1 MALLDGKQLRDDS
14 ISLDKLQGSSG
25 LVTFTSSATM
35 SFASGTSLTTDDSNI
50 VTGYDVVNKNYVDA
64 VAAGLNPKA
73 SSRVIYN
80 GDVTSIGGYTYS
92 NGASGVGATL
102 TFTTF
107 TSIDSVSLVSGDRVI
122 INSTTDQFVNGIYVY
137 GTTASFF
144 TRSSDFDGAP
154 AQEVDGGEYSFITE
168 GTINADT
175 GWVVSS
181 PNSTATIGVTPIIW
195 TQFSAAGVILAG
207 DGLNQVG
214 TTFNV
219 GAGTGLTVSST
230 QVSIDT
236 TGVTASSYGGAS
248 DIPTFTVNAEGQL
261 TFADQVPV
269 DITASQVNDFSTE
282 TENVVFTTG
291 NFVDG
296 TTVDFTVTVGDSV
309 TAEVTNGS
317 LTASHLN
324 NNSQGATAGYILSVN
339 TDGTF
344 AWVDPATTAGDIT
357 DVNAGAGLT
366 GGGST
371 GAVTLDANVEN
382 GIEILNDYI
391 GLGGILVRN
400 TSIDGSEFDLT
411 LGNFDYLLFTASSAF
426 DVETNF
432 VSLDSGTG
440 STQIISGGDTTLSS
454 GGDLDLLATNGV
466 YVVGSSFS
474 VNGIEI
480 DPTSPSTGY
489 VLTFDGVKFSPA
501 VVPGGG
507 GSGDISEVVA
517 GAGLTGGATQGVAT
531 LDIGAGTGII
541 VNADDI
547 EIDFISIVGT
557 GLTQTGGVISTD
569 FSTLSTNLQ
578 GNGLTAN
585 GSVLDVNVNADSL
598 EIVDDVVRL
607 RNTVTGDRTFA
618 DSVIVQGNL
627 TVNGTATYVNTENL
641 YVVDNT
647 ITLNATYSG
656 SPIPYS
662 GVEVNLGDGTYSTIL
677 YEGSTGYWI
686 AGVSGSETAIVQ
698 NAGTGLTKTG
708 NTLSADLSSI
718 AELTQGDGLTQS
730 GGVIN
735 VGAGTGIIVNT
746 DDVEVDF
753 TTVADT
759 LQGQGLTS
767 SAGVMASDLLIDGG
781 LTFSSAGD
789 SGQIQVVVDNTT
801 IQIVNGELVA
811 TTQGD
816 ISGVTAGAGLSGGGS
831 TGFLQLDVELT
842 SNGGLTF
849 SGVGDGGTLEV
860 DYSGLA
866 SQLAGDGLSLNVNTL
881 DVNTSNGV
889 TVIGDSVQLADTV
902 SGSGLTFSAG
912 VINVGSGTG
921 IIVNTDDISVD
932 FTSIADTLQ
941 GQGLTSS
948 GGVINVDLSSTSG
961 LTFSGAGDTGQLQVS
976 VDNTTIQVNGSGE
989 LTVIGGSAQPV
1000 YSDRGLTPAATP
1012 PNTDE
1017 VTTTLAISS
1026 TPNDYS
1032 RVNVYVNGQLQIL
1045 GDGVKTTDCYFSGD
1059 GGSTARSISAII
1071 ATDVLYWNGAIAG
1084 FKLATSDS
1092 ISILYES

>member
-14 ISLDKLQGSSG
+14 ISLDKLQGTSG

-35 SFASGTSLTTDDSNI
+35 SFNAGTSLTTDDSNI
-50 VTGYDVVNKNYVDA
+50 ITGIDVVNKNYVDA
-64 VAAGLNPKA
+64 VAVGLNPKD

-92 NGASGVGATL
+92 NGVSGVGATL

-107 TSIDSVSLVSGDRVI
+107 TSIDSVSLTNGDRVI
-122 INSTTDQFVNGIYVY
+122 INSSADQFVNGIYVY

-144 TRSSDFDGAP
+144 TRSVDFDGSP
-154 AQEVDGGEYSFITE
+154 SQEVDGGEYSFITE

-195 TQFSAAGVILAG
+195 TKFSAAGVILAG
-207 DGLNQVG
+207 DGLVQVG
-214 TTFNV
+214 STFNV
-219 GAGTGLTVSST
+219 GAGTGLSASTTEVFLEDTAVS
-230 QVSIDT
+230 
-236 TGVTASSYGGAS
+236 TGSYGLTNS
-248 DIPTFTVNAEGQL
+248 VSTFTVDQQGRL
-261 TFADQVPV
+261 TA
-269 DITASQVNDFSTE
+269 ASNTSIQIDTNQVNNLTNE
-282 TENVVFTTG
+282 IENVVFTTS

-296 TTVDFTVTVGDSV
+296 TTVDFTLTTGDSV
-309 TAEVTNGS
+309 TAEVSNGS

-357 DVNAGAGLT
+357 DVTAGAGLT
-366 GGGST
+366 GGGSS
-371 GAVTLDANVEN
+371 GAVTLDVNVEN
-382 GIEILNDYI
+382 GIEISADYV
-391 GLGGILVRN
+391 GLGGTLVRN
-400 TSIDGSEFDLT
+400 TTIDGSIFDLT
-411 LGNFDYLLFTASSAF
+411 LGNFDYMLFTASSAF

-432 VSLDSGTG
+432 ISLDSGTG
-440 STQIISGGDTTLSS
+440 STQILSGGDTTLQS

-480 DPTSPSTGY
+480 DTTSPSNGY
-489 VLTFDGVKFSPA
+489 ALIYDGVKFTPT
-501 VVPGGG
+501 VIPGGG
-507 GSGDISEVVA
+507 GTGDITEVVA
-517 GAGLTGGATQGVAT
+517 GSGLTGGATQGVAT

-569 FSTLSTNLQ
+569 FSTLSSNLQ

-598 EIVDDVVRL
+598 EIVNDLLRL
-607 RNTVTGDRTFA
+607 KSTVTGDRTFA

-627 TVNGTATYVNTENL
+627 TINGTATYVNTQDL

-677 YEGSTGYWI
+677 YESSTGYWI
-686 AGVSGSETAIVQ
+686 AGASGSETAIVQ

-708 NTLSADLSSI
+708 NTLSADLSTI
-718 AELTQGDGLTQS
+718 AELTQGAGLTQS

-735 VGAGTGIIVNT
+735 IGAGTGITVNT
-746 DDVEVDF
+746 DDVSVDF
-753 TTVADT
+753 TTVANT

-767 SAGVMASDLLIDGG
+767 SGGVMASDLLIDGG

-816 ISGVTAGAGLSGGGS
+816 ISGVTAGAGLSGGGA

-849 SGVGDGGTLEV
+849 SGAGDGGTLEV
-860 DYSGLA
+860 DYSEVA
-866 SQLAGDGLSLNVNTL
+866 SQLAGDGLSLNVDTL

-902 SGSGLTFSAG
+902 SGSGLTFSSS
-912 VINVGSGTG
+912 VINVGAGTG
-921 IIVNTDDISVD
+921 ITVNTDDVSVD
-932 FTSIADTLQ
+932 FTTVANTLQ

-948 GGVINVDLSSTSG
+948 GGVINVDLVSTSG
-961 LTFSGAGDTGQLQVS
+961 LTFSSAGDAGQLQVS

-989 LTVIGGSAQPV
+989 LTVVGGAAQPV
-1000 YSDRGLTPAATP
+1000 YTDRGLTPAATP

-1017 VTTTLAISS
+1017 VSTTLTISS

-1032 RVNVYVNGQLQIL
+1032 RVNVYVNGQLQNL
-1045 GDGVKTTDCYFSGD
+1045 GNGVKTTDCYFSGD
-1059 GGSTARSISAII
+1059 
-1071 ATDVLYWNGAIAG
+1071 AG
-1084 FKLATSDS
+1084 
-1092 ISILYES
+1092 